1 MQQGMLVAG
10 WIVWGITLFYS
21 IALFLIPHRDR
32 GVIMLSRRYAALL
45 ATGLIATLLADVSKL
60 HLLWWALLAYPLNL
74 LLFSS
79 VMNMKTRALAEK
91 MAAQAMTA
99 SESTDVRGRTDIRAE
114 AERLRRDLDLLE
126 DPETICSFGQ
136 MAFDGDGV
144 EQDYVQ
150 AAHWWKI
157 AAEKRHVRSQHNL
170 ALMYENGLGVPR
182 DFGEAAKW
190 YRMAAEQG
198 SAASQNNLGALYE
211 RGHGVPQ
218 DNTLA
223 LDLYRQ
229 AAKKGDA
236 NAVSNA
242 HRLEA
247 VMEDIKG

>member
-1 MQQGMLVAG
+1 
-10 WIVWGITLFYS
+10 
-21 IALFLIPHRDR
+21 
-32 GVIMLSRRYAALL
+32 
-45 ATGLIATLLADVSKL
+45 
-60 HLLWWALLAYPLNL
+60 
-74 LLFSS
+74 
-79 VMNMKTRALAEK
+79 
-91 MAAQAMTA
+91 
-99 SESTDVRGRTDIRAE
+99 
-114 AERLRRDLDLLE
+114 
-126 DPETICSFGQ
+126 
-136 MAFDGDGV
+136 
-144 EQDYVQ
+144 
-150 AAHWWKI
+150 
-157 AAEKRHVRSQHNL
+157 
-170 ALMYENGLGVPR
+170 MYENGLGVPR